1 MAMGPHLTAEIG
13 ARATYLHLYAMNEN
27 HEALDYLLTNFVEVR
42 DLINVVNHDGRT
54 AQRLG

>member
-1 MAMGPHLTAEIG
+1 
-13 ARATYLHLYAMNEN
+13 MNEN

-54 AQRLG
+54 ALRYAVREGSVDCVKTLLLFGARVG